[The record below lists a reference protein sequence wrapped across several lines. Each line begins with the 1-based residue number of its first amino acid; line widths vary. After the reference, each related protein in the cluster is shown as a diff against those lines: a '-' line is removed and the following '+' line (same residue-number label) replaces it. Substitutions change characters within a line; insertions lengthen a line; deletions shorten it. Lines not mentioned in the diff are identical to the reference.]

1 MKTLREYIDL
11 IDEELADESVELDEE
26 TVEEDAAEEVIE
38 LSDEI
43 NRR

>member
-11 IDEELADESVELDEE
+11 VDEELADEQSVEEE
-26 TVEEDAAEEVIE
+26 TVEEDAAEDVIE
-38 LSDEI
+38 LSDEL